1 MLKHIKSFLNVQFK
15 IAEVEDDV
23 YSESSSEEEEEEDKN
38 DGSEESL
45 SVAVAKDK
53 VVKGSCGAKPEFP
66 KSFIFSC
73 IGIGL
78 TNIARKTE

>member
-1 MLKHIKSFLNVQFK
+1 MLKHIKAFLNVQFK
-15 IAEVEDDV
+15 IEEVEDDV
-23 YSESSSEEEEEEDKN
+23 YSESESEEEEEESKGED
-38 DGSEESL
+38 DSESASEQPKKKES
-45 SVAVAKDK
+45 
-53 VVKGSCGAKPEFP
+53 KGGESGPLAFP